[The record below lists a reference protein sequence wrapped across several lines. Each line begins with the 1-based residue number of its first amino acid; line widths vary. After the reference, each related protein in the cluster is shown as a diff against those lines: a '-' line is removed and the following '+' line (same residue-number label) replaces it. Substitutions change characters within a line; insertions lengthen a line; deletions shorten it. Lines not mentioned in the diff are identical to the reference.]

1 MLPSY
6 KLSDD
11 ENLLLSK
18 ISTGD
23 ELAFRV
29 LFDRYRSKVYTYA
42 LKLVKVDIYAEEI
55 LHDVFL
61 KIWLH
66 PDPEIIENVENYLK
80 TITKNLTLNLLRRQ
94 NLEVLTNVY
103 LCADWQ
109 EGHAETENLISLNE
123 STQILNQAIALLT
136 PQQKLVY
143 KLCKQEGLKY
153 AQVAEQLSI
162 SPLTVKTHMQHILRL
177 LRAYLKQHGSL
188 VVYIILL
195 LI

>member
-1 MLPSY
+1 MIPSS

-23 ELAFRV
+23 ELAFRF
-29 LFDRYRSKVYTYA
+29 LFDRYRKLVYTYA
-42 LKLVKVDIYAEEI
+42 LKIIKIDVLAEEI

-66 PDPEIIENVENYLK
+66 DDLKNIENVEHYLK
-80 TITKNLTLNLLRRQ
+80 TITRNLTLNILRRV
-94 NLEVLTNVY
+94 NLEAVTNMQMGVN
-103 LCADWQ
+103 WQ
-109 EGHAETENLISLNE
+109 EGHSDTENQVLLND
-123 STQILNQAIALLT
+123 SIQTLNQAINLLT

-143 KLCKQEGLKY
+143 KLCKQDGLKY

-162 SPLTVKTHMQHILRL
+162 SPLTVKTHMQQILRF
-177 LRAYLKQHGSL
+177 LRAYLKQHGSVPYFAVGL
-188 VVYIILL
+188 K
-195 LI
+195 

>member
-1 MLPSY
+1 MLPSC

-23 ELAFRV
+23 ELAFRF
-29 LFDRYRSKVYTYA
+29 LFDRYRSQVYSYA

-66 PDPEIIENVENYLK
+66 PDPEIIENVEHYLK

-94 NLEVLTNVY
+94 NLEVLTNLY

-109 EGHAETENLISLNE
+109 EGHEDTENLISLNE

-143 KLCKQEGLKY
+143 KLCKQDGLKY
-153 AQVAEQLSI
+153 AQVAKQLAI
-162 SPLTVKTHMQHILRL
+162 SPLTVKTHMQHILRF

>member
-1 MLPSY
+1 MLPSC
-6 KLSDD
+6 KLSDN

-23 ELAFRV
+23 ELAFRF
-29 LFDRYRSKVYTYA
+29 LFDRYRKLVYTYA
-42 LKLVKVDIYAEEI
+42 LKIIKTDVLAEEI

-66 PDPEIIENVENYLK
+66 DDLENIENIENYLK
-80 TITKNLTLNLLRRQ
+80 TVTRNLTLNILRRV
-94 NLEVLTNVY
+94 NLEVVTNIQMGVN
-103 LCADWQ
+103 WQ
-109 EGHAETENLISLNE
+109 EGHSDTENQVLLND
-123 STQILNQAIALLT
+123 SIQTLNQAINLLT

-143 KLCKQEGLKY
+143 KLCKQDGLKY

-162 SPLTVKTHMQHILRL
+162 SPLTVKKHMQQILRF

-188 VVYIILL
+188 VVYLILL
-195 LI
+195 WI